1 MSLPDIDTLME
12 TISAEGSQK
21 AAAKVLG
28 LSRHQVS
35 RILKKSNTAA
45 TTERLSL
52 VQEHKLKVENKKL
65 RRQLKDALE
74 DRYDSEVY
82 QRFVEGIVD
91 AHVEPP
97 KWLAPSKKVQGSVTA
112 CALFSDLHYP
122 EVVRPDEVEGC
133 NAYDGRIAELRI
145 QEFAANT
152 IRLAR
157 DYTSGVKIDGLVLP
171 FLGDMLSGDI
181 HEELSNANEVPTP
194 QALINLVELTIP
206 MLVVLRDYFGAVHVP
221 CVPGNHPRL
230 SKKPQAKERA
240 RNNMDWLYYQVLA
253 MMTRE
258 EEGVTFAISEGADHR
273 FNIYGQR
280 FVATHGDQFRG
291 GSGISGMMS
300 PLMLGDH
307 RKRKR
312 NNSIGR
318 PHDYMVMGHWHQLA
332 LGVAGIICN
341 GSVKGYD
348 EYAYVNNFNYQEPE
362 QAFFLVDPDHGVTVR
377 APIRCKSPKESW

>member
-1 MSLPDIDTLME
+1 MNLPNIETLME
-12 TISAEGSQK
+12 TIRVEGNQKK
-21 AAAKVLG
+21 AAKALG
-28 LSRHQVS
+28 ISRHQVS
-35 RILKKSNTAA
+35 RILKKANTKA

-52 VQEHKLKVENKKL
+52 VQEHKLKVENKRLKS
-65 RRQLKDALE
+65 QLKDALE

-82 QRFVEGIVD
+82 QRFVEGVVD
-91 AHVEPP
+91 AHVDPP
-97 KWLAPSKKVQGSVTA
+97 VWLAPSKKVKGSVTA

-122 EVVRPDEVEGC
+122 EVVRPGEVEGC
-133 NAYDGRIAELRI
+133 NAYDSKIAELRI
-145 QEFAANT
+145 KEFTDNT

-157 DYTSGVKIDGLVLP
+157 DYTGNVKVDGLVLP

-181 HEELSNANEVPTP
+181 HEELSKANEVPTP

-206 MLVVLRDYFGAVHVP
+206 MLTVLRDHFGAVHVP

-253 MMTRE
+253 MMMRDT
-258 EEGVTFAISEGADHR
+258 EGVTFAISEGADCR
-273 FNIYGQR
+273 FNICGHR

-291 GSGISGMMS
+291 GSGISGMLA

-312 NNSIGR
+312 ANSIGQ
-318 PHDYMVMGHWHQLA
+318 PYDYMLMGHWHQLA

-377 APIRCKSPKESW
+377 APIRCKSPQERW